1 VYKDKLRP
9 RAFARRLRRIV
20 VSGLTVLGFVVI
32 LVTITPLDR
41 WWAFR
46 LADPWTDAKGD
57 TLIVLS
63 GSNNDPVIGYS
74 TYLRCQ
80 YAVLA
85 WREGGF
91 RKVIVSGG
99 PEGHSLA
106 AMMKQFMISQ
116 GVPEGAIVEEEKST
130 STRENALFSKE
141 VITPADGRLVLM
153 TSDYHMFR
161 AARVFKK
168 VGVSV
173 STRPIPDAAKRGSSW
188 QGRWPAF
195 LDLCTETIKIAYYRA
210 RGWM

>member
-1 VYKDKLRP
+1 MAVAVL
-9 RAFARRLRRIV
+9 ALLGLVIV
-20 VSGLTVLGFVVI
+20 

-41 WWAFR
+41 WWAFQ
-46 LADPWTDAKGD
+46 LADPWTDTKGD

-99 PEGHSLA
+99 PDGHPLA
-106 AMMKQFMISQ
+106 AMMKQFLVSQ
-116 GVPEGAIVEEEKST
+116 GVPADAILEETRST
-130 STRENALFSKE
+130 STRENALFSKAL
-141 VITPADGRLVLM
+141 ITPADGRLVLM
-153 TSDYHMFR
+153 TSDYHIYR

-168 VGVSV
+168 AGVDV
-173 STRPIPDAAKRGSSW
+173 STRPIPDASKRGSSW

-195 LDLCTETIKIAYYRA
+195 LDLCTETLKIVYYRA
-210 RGWM
+210 RGWI